1 MTRTKSLVSLFSLV
15 LLGAAASASP
25 AVINTAT
32 IRAHVLESYPD
43 CTTCSLVL
51 PHGCFVVLDVDDGP
65 ITAHLP
71 PVGGVSCSVAV
82 DACIE
87 ATGTVANMIAMSPYV
102 SNLQLNAT
110 TWSDAGSL
118 CDE

>member
-1 MTRTKSLVSLFSLV
+1 MSRTKGLVSLFSLV
-15 LLGAAASASP
+15 LLGAATSASA

-32 IRAHVLESYPD
+32 VRAHVLESYPD

-65 ITAHLP
+65 ITAYLP
-71 PVGGVSCSVAV
+71 PMGGVSCTVAV
-82 DACIE
+82 DDCIE
-87 ATGTVANMIAMSPYV
+87 VTGTVANMVAMSPYV
-102 SNLQLNAT
+102 SSLQLNAT
-110 TWSDAGSL
+110 IWSDVGSL